1 MIKEA
6 IIKLSN
12 NENLTYDEASQVMEE
27 MMTGVATQAQMGAF
41 LTALRIKGET
51 IDEISACAYVMRDK
65 ALRIKTDKEVME
77 IVGTGGDGS
86 GTFNIS
92 TTSAFVIAAAGI
104 PVAKHGNRSM
114 SSKSGAADCLENLGV
129 NITITPEQSEKV
141 LYDTGMCFMFAQGYH
156 SSMKYVAPVR
166 KEIGIRNVFNILGP
180 LTNPAHA
187 SMQLMGVYSEDL
199 VEPLA
204 RVLYKLGVKK
214 GMTVFGE
221 DGMDEATM
229 SAKTKVCEI
238 NNGEFKTYE
247 ISPEDFSLKRC
258 KKEDLLGGNGAE
270 NAQITRDILSG
281 KIKGAKYDTVCLNA
295 GLSLYIAGKAENIK
309 DGIKMAQELI
319 DSGKAYE
326 KLEQFVKATN
336 QF

>member
-6 IIKLSN
+6 ILKLA
-12 NENLTYDEASQVMEE
+12 ENKDLTYDEAAQVMDE
-27 MMTGVATQAQMGAF
+27 MMSGIATQAQMGAF

-51 IDEISACAYVMRDK
+51 IEEITACANVMRAK
-65 ALRIKTDKEVME
+65 ALHIDTDKEVME

-92 TTSAFVIAAAGI
+92 TTALFVIAAGGVPI
-104 PVAKHGNRSM
+104 AKHGNRSM

-129 NITITPEQSEKV
+129 NITITPEQSKKV
-141 LYDTGMCFMFAQGYH
+141 LDETDICFMFAQGYH

-166 KEIGIRNVFNILGP
+166 REIGIRNIFNVLGP
-180 LTNPAHA
+180 LTNPANAHL
-187 SMQLMGVYSEDL
+187 QLMGVYSEDL

-204 RVLYKLGVKK
+204 KVLSNLGVKR
-214 GMTVFGE
+214 GMVVYGE
-221 DGMDEATM
+221 DGIDEATV
-229 SAKTKVCEI
+229 SANTKVCEI

-247 ISPEDFSLKRC
+247 ITPEEFGFKRC
-258 KKEDLLGGNGAE
+258 NKSDLSGDDGKE
-270 NAQITRDILSG
+270 NAEIAKDILSG
-281 KIKGAKYDTVCLNA
+281 KEKGAKRDAVALNA
-295 GLSLYIAGKAENIK
+295 GLSLYIAGKADSIK
-309 DGIKMAQELI
+309 DGIALAQEII

-326 KLEQFVKATN
+326 KIEQFAAATN